1 MHGAGGTEGGLEK
14 FFIGLAMMI
23 GGGYLL
29 LDAIRVTTLY
39 HWQMSLYRFGGFNLT
54 SGTILIVFIFG
65 VGILFYNAKLIFG
78 WILTAGSMMALI
90 FGVLRRLQF
99 HLEPMSLF
107 DLSLILVLLFGGI
120 GLFLNSLSDQQKLS
134 GTREAS

>member
-1 MHGAGGTEGGLEK
+1 MHGAGGTQGGIEK
-14 FFIGLAMMI
+14 FFVGLAMMI

-29 LDAIRVTTLY
+29 LDAIRVTTIY
-39 HWQMSLYRFGGFNLT
+39 HWRLALYSWNGVNVTTGGV
-54 SGTILIVFIFG
+54 LIVFVFG
-65 VGILFYNAKLIFG
+65 VGILFYNAKQIFG
-78 WILTAGSMMALI
+78 WILTAGSLLALI

-107 DLSLILVLLFGGI
+107 DLTLILVLLFGGI

-134 GTREAS
+134 SSRETS